1 MKKQHVRAN
10 QALFINKILPNE
22 IMKRSHHM
30 KRTTSE
36 INRIAY
42 NKQHSGCFTLI
53 IKAKQ
58 TFCDNINTID
68 VTANTTFWRTVKP
81 FFTVKVTTRSKITV
95 IEKRKCERKIKKR

>member
-1 MKKQHVRAN
+1 
-10 QALFINKILPNE
+10 
-22 IMKRSHHM
+22 M

-95 IEKRKCERKIKKR
+95 NWLTFQHKLEKQKMQKMILKKIFLNLWIMQFLEKPWEM